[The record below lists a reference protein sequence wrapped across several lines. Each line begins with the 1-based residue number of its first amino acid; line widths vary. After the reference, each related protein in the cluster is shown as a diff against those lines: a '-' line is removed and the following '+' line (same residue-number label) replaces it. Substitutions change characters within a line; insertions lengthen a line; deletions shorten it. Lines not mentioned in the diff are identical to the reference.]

1 MTKILI
7 CGDIHGRR
15 FWKRAVERYIKKVD
29 RIVFLGDYFD
39 PYQDEGIEY
48 EYNDIVA
55 NFQEIITLKKENP
68 DKVILLLGNHDLH
81 YKIKQFDDIC
91 RSTRYD
97 GIHSVQ
103 LGRLFNE
110 NNGLFK
116 ICHYEEVG
124 GKKVYF
130 THAGITEYWLKLA
143 GIEENDKMVDE
154 INRLQE
160 FGDGVARL
168 GVVGVERTWIG
179 AKTGS
184 CVWCDIQEFIRNK
197 GLSEGTYQIFGHT
210 RLKKGVSVTS
220 KDFACIDSQYGFILN
235 DKCKLRRISDE
246 KVKKDK
252 KHGAVQDTANDSK
265 G

>member
-1 MTKILI
+1 MKILVI
-7 CGDIHGRR
+7 GDIHGRI
-15 FWKRAVERYIKKVD
+15 FWKTAVERYIKKVD
-29 RIVFLGDYFD
+29 KIVFLGDYFD

-48 EYNDIVA
+48 EFNDIVA
-55 NFQEIITLKKENP
+55 NFQEIITLKRENP

-81 YKIKQFDDIC
+81 YISKEFDDGC

-97 GIHSVQ
+97 AMHSVK

-110 NNGLFK
+110 NNDLFK
-116 ICHYEEVG
+116 LCHYEEVG

-143 GIEENDKMVDE
+143 GIEENDKMADE
-154 INRLQE
+154 INRLSE
-160 FGDGVARL
+160 SDDGIAKL
-168 GVVGVERTWIG
+168 CVVGVERTWFG

-210 RLKKGVSVTS
+210 RLKKGASIIL
-220 KDFACIDSQYGFILN
+220 KDFACIDSQCGFILN
-235 DKCKLRRISDE
+235 DKCKLRRISNE
-246 KVKKDK
+246 KVKKNK
-252 KHGAVQDTANDSK
+252 EYGAVQDTANDSK